1 MTDLTESYI
10 PCQKDID
17 EENSLYYTKS
27 VRRRNGDVFIFQCLK
42 TEKSYITLSLND
54 EPTVQICGSGKLC
67 GHTLRSSGKLQFL
80 YLVKY
85 WMLAYTQR
93 IYLDNKEMNHV

>member
-17 EENSLYYTKS
+17 EENSLYYTK
-27 VRRRNGDVFIFQCLK
+27 

-54 EPTVQICGSGKLC
+54 EPMVQICGSGKLC
-67 GHTLRSSGKLQFL
+67 GHTLRSSGKLRFL